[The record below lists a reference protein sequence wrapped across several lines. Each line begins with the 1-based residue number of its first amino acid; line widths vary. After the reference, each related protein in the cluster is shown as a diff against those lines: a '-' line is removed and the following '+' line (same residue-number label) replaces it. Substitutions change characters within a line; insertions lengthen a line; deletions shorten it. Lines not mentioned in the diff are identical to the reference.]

1 MKKKWLYKNPPEPD
15 KVRLLSSNLKLHPTL
30 ASLLLQRGVDSLAKA
45 QAFFKPSL
53 EQLHDPFLMKGMT
66 NAVEAIER
74 SIANKE
80 KILVYGDYDVDGTT
94 AVALVYGFLQNIY
107 SQVDYYIPDRYTE
120 GYGLSEAGI
129 AYAVEHHYKL
139 LITLDCGIKAVE
151 LVEKGVSLGVDFI
164 ICDHHLP
171 GDQLPAAA
179 AILDAKQDGCTY
191 PYEELT
197 GCGVAYKLIT
207 AICIKRGI
215 PLRTAYEYLDL
226 VAVSIAAD
234 IVPIT
239 GENRVL
245 SYFGLRKLNA
255 QPRHGLSAL
264 LKIGGI
270 KHQVDIP
277 EVVFGLAPR
286 INAAGR
292 IDHARTAVEL
302 LLSEDVQQAEQW
314 AYNVNEHNRLR
325 KETDSNITREA
336 LDMIEKQ
343 FPGASSKSTVL
354 FKENW
359 HKGVIGIVASRCIE
373 EYYRPTIIL
382 TQSEDKVTG
391 SARSVPGFD
400 IYQAISAC
408 SDLLDAYGGHKYAA
422 GLTLPV
428 EKVDHFQ
435 KRFEEV
441 VAATITEE
449 LLTPVLEI
457 DQELA
462 LEDISDPFY
471 NIMKRMGPFG
481 PGNMP
486 PVFVTRGL
494 HNSSKPRVLK
504 EQHLKFQVKSRVG
517 QLIDVMAF
525 GMSRFAERIE
535 SGVSFDLA
543 YTLDM
548 NHYRGERTLQM
559 MVKDIKFAS

>member
-1 MKKKWLYKNPPEPD
+1 MRKKWLYKNPPDPD
-15 KVRLLSSNLKLHPTL
+15 KVRLLSSELKIHPTL
-30 ASLLLQRGVDSLAKA
+30 ASLLLQRGIDSLAKA
-45 QAFFKPSL
+45 QTFFKPSL
-53 EQLHDPFLMKGMT
+53 EHLHDPFLMKGMR

-107 SQVDYYIPDRYTE
+107 SEVDYYIPDRYSE
-120 GYGLSEAGI
+120 GYGLSKAGI
-129 AYAVEHHYKL
+129 THAVEHQHKL
-139 LITLDCGIKAVE
+139 IITLDCGIKAVE
-151 LVEKGVSLGVDFI
+151 LVDEGVSQGIDFI

-171 GDQLPAAA
+171 GDQLPAAL
-179 AILDAKQDGCTY
+179 AILDPKQDGCPY
-191 PYEELT
+191 PYKELT

-207 AICIKRGI
+207 AICINRDI
-215 PLRTAYEYLDL
+215 PLRTAHEYLDL

-245 SYFGLRKLNA
+245 SFFGLKKLNA
-255 QPRHGLSAL
+255 QPRQGLGAL

-292 IDHARTAVEL
+292 IDHASTAVEL
-302 LLSEDVQQAEQW
+302 LLSNDNREAEQW
-314 AYNVNEHNRLR
+314 AHNVNHHNNLR
-325 KETDSNITREA
+325 KETDFNITKEA
-336 LDMIEKQ
+336 LDMIENQ
-343 FPGASSKSTVL
+343 FPGVNSNSTVL
-354 FKENW
+354 FKQDW

-373 EYYRPTIIL
+373 KYYRPTIIL

-400 IYQAISAC
+400 IYQAIAAC

-428 EKVDHFQ
+428 EKVYHFQ

-441 VAATITEE
+441 VSATITEE

-462 LEDISDPFY
+462 LEDISDRFY
-471 NIMKRMGPFG
+471 NILKRMGPFG

-486 PVFVTRGL
+486 PVFITRGL
-494 HNSSKPRVLK
+494 QNSSKPRILK

-517 QLIDVMAF
+517 QLIDVVAF
-525 GMSRFAERIE
+525 GMSRFAQQIE
-535 SGVSFDLA
+535 SGDSFDLA